1 VRKSYGDTAVSSRS
15 LSKENLDG
23 AETRTLACLRLGVV
37 YTPARLASAGAEAGL
52 RMGLLYI
59 FGGFALFIAAGA
71 LWNGVRLR
79 RLRRERSGKGFT
91 RERFIEA
98 FRDLGIPDKIPAAV
112 YDYYVSRK
120 GLDEFPLS
128 PEDTF
133 ATIHRDDP
141 YDIDDDARALV
152 DRLGM
157 LHLSGGF
164 RTLTAPQHFSENP
177 IATLRDMVLWLDW
190 MRRNQPESVRRT
202 DT

>member
-1 VRKSYGDTAVSSRS
+1 
-15 LSKENLDG
+15 
-23 AETRTLACLRLGVV
+23 
-37 YTPARLASAGAEAGL
+37 
-52 RMGLLYI
+52 MGLLYI
-59 FGGFALFIAAGA
+59 FAGLALFIVVSAM
-71 LWNGVRLR
+71 WNGVRLR
-79 RLRRERSGKGFT
+79 RLRRERRGKDFT
-91 RERFIEA
+91 RERFVET

-120 GLDEFPLS
+120 GLDEFPLCS
-128 PEDTF
+128 EDTF
-133 ATIHRDDP
+133 ATIQRDDP

-164 RTLTAPQHFSENP
+164 RTLTTPHYFGENP

-190 MRRNQPESVRRT
+190 MRQNQPESERRS